1 MSATGIAAKPAPR
14 ALGGRLTTIAVI
26 VVTAVVIGLVA
37 YVIDRPAAATGVTQ
51 VTLTD
56 TSATPPQAGQVPPDF
71 QGTTID
77 GKTVSLSQLK
87 GQPVWLT
94 FGASWCGD
102 CRAEAPDLEAT
113 YAKFKAQG
121 LVVVAVSIQ
130 EDAAAVQEYAKR
142 VGFTFTM
149 VPDPDTRIADR
160 YHILGIPTHYFIGRD
175 GVIREVRLGGLKPAE
190 MERLVGEILG

>member
-1 MSATGIAAKPAPR
+1 MNATSAAAKPAGR
-14 ALGGRLTTIAVI
+14 ALGGRLTTVAVI
-26 VVTAVVIGLVA
+26 IVTAVVIGLVA
-37 YVIDRPAAATGVTQ
+37 YVIDQPASASGVTK
-51 VTLTD
+51 VTLND

-113 YAKFKAQG
+113 YAKFKGQG
-121 LVVVAVSIQ
+121 LVVLQVSIQ

-149 VPDPDTRIADR
+149 VPDPDTRIADA

-190 MERLVGEILG
+190 MERLVGEIVG

>member
-1 MSATGIAAKPAPR
+1 MSASSIVAEPTRRGLR
-14 ALGGRLTTIAVI
+14 GRLSTIAVI
-26 VVTAVVIGLVA
+26 VVTAVVIGIVA
-37 YVIDRPAAATGVTQ
+37 FVIDQPTASGVTK
-51 VTLTD
+51 VNLTD

-71 QGTTID
+71 QATTVD
-77 GKTVSLSQLK
+77 GKSVSLSQLK

-102 CRAEAPDLEAT
+102 CRAEAPDLEST
-113 YAKFKAQG
+113 YAKFKDKG
-121 LVVVAVSIQ
+121 LVVVQVSIQ

-149 VPDPDTRIADR
+149 VPDPSTAIADR

-190 MERLVGEILG
+190 MERLVNEILG

>member
-1 MSATGIAAKPAPR
+1 MSATGLAARPEAR
-14 ALGGRLTTIAVI
+14 QMGGRLTTIAIV
-26 VVTAVVIGLVA
+26 VVTAVVIGIVA
-37 YVIDRPAAATGVTQ
+37 FVIDQPAAASGITKVN
-51 VTLTD
+51 LTD
-56 TSATPPQAGQVPPDF
+56 TSAAPPQAGQVPPDF
-71 QGTTID
+71 TATTTD
-77 GKTVSLSQLK
+77 GKTVSLSEFK

-113 YAKFKAQG
+113 YTKLKDKG
-121 LVVVAVSIQ
+121 LVVLAVSIQ
-130 EDAAAVQEYAKR
+130 EDSAAVQEYAKR

-149 VPDPDTRIADR
+149 VADPQTRIADE

-190 MERLVGEILG
+190 MERLASEILG

>member
-1 MSATGIAAKPAPR
+1 MSASGIAAKPAGR
-14 ALGGRLTTIAVI
+14 VLGGRLGTLAVI

-37 YVIDRPAAATGVTQ
+37 YIIDQPAAATGVTK
-51 VTLTD
+51 VNLTD
-56 TSATPPQAGQVPPDF
+56 TSATPPQNGQVPPDF
-71 QGTTID
+71 QATTVD
-77 GKTVSLSQLK
+77 GKSVSLSQLK

-113 YAKFKAQG
+113 YAKFKDKG

-142 VGFTFTM
+142 IGFTFTM
-149 VPDPDTRIADR
+149 VPDPDTTIADR